1 MPEPFKNLLNRDLID
16 HMAACFNKAASNHNE
31 HIGHAD
37 AQFDSVKF
45 VKVASNNLESLEM
58 KQRSDQITEAMKQS
72 FPDDF
77 ALAAAIIHSS
87 LAPVQLNQ
95 NTDDIGEEGIAGWA
109 IWPITIYVG
118 MYGLEH
124 FDISLTVLKEATKRF
139 SSEFGIRYFI
149 LADAERCMKTLQSW
163 AVDENYHVRLL
174 ASEGSRPRLPWGMKL
189 PMYID
194 DPSPLLSLLERM
206 KDDSEEYVRRSVAN
220 SLNDIA
226 KDHPSLVAQTAKSWL
241 KGASKNRTRLVRH
254 ACRTLLKQGNAE
266 VLSAFGYHAIDTS
279 QATLSLSSRKVG
291 MGESIE
297 FTFELPASAVSKPQ
311 LLMIDYIIH
320 HQKANGT
327 TSPKVFKWKSISHKV
342 GEKLV
347 AQKAH
352 IFKPITTRV
361 YHSGQHFIEIVV
373 NGVSAG
379 KAEFELVL

>member
-1 MPEPFKNLLNRDLID
+1 
-16 HMAACFNKAASNHNE
+16 
-31 HIGHAD
+31 
-37 AQFDSVKF
+37 
-45 VKVASNNLESLEM
+45 
-58 KQRSDQITEAMKQS
+58 
-72 FPDDF
+72 
-77 ALAAAIIHSS
+77 
-87 LAPVQLNQ
+87 
-95 NTDDIGEEGIAGWA
+95 
-109 IWPITIYVG
+109 
-118 MYGLEH
+118 
-124 FDISLTVLKEATKRF
+124 
-139 SSEFGIRYFI
+139 
-149 LADAERCMKTLQSW
+149 
-163 AVDENYHVRLL
+163 
-174 ASEGSRPRLPWGMKL
+174 
-189 PMYID
+189 MYID

-279 QATLSLSSRKVG
+279 QATLSLSSRKVD